1 MDCES
6 SLWDPLLFLGQPPVF
21 SLQAEKL
28 QWGGWARLLLGTQW
42 PRVCT
47 QGLLIGLEAQPSPK
61 LVKKTLASHPKASW
75 SSVMKWIDRQ
85 YGSQIH
91 RHSLLCL
98 CVLSSVPWVGESGET
113 FPQEWS
119 LVWEAEFLLESMNPF
134 AIWARPF

>member
-47 QGLLIGLEAQPSPK
+47 QGLLIGLEAQPFPK
-61 LVKKTLASHPKASW
+61 LVKETLASHPKASW

-91 RHSLLCL
+91 RHSLLYVSFL
-98 CVLSSVPWVGESGET
+98 QFLGLGRVGRLV
-113 FPQEWS
+113 PQEWS
-119 LVWEAEFLLESMNPF
+119 LVWEAKFLLESMNPF